1 MSSTNE
7 RKGVVMAQ
15 RKNHGGASGVKREA
29 HVRVKATEAEKGE
42 GIVRGVAS
50 VWDNVDSYGDVMIK
64 GAFADTIAEHA
75 EAGDTV
81 PFVWGHE
88 TQDPFAYLGD
98 LVELRETDEGLEF
111 EAHLDMDNPKA
122 VQVYK
127 LLKARRVRDLSFGF
141 IPRDTSPSERDGEE
155 VREVKSVELLEVS
168 AVHVGANRAA
178 HLLEVRAAKAEGDP
192 EGGGEGDPV
201 EDDPAEDDPAEG
213 GEVTISAEDF
223 EELLEVARAASTSAG
238 TMVEKLEALKPSSAE
253 TDGKAAAS
261 GTPGRHED
269 RKGGKCSPTGG
280 TAAAIDPSVLA
291 KARETLAL
299 FEAERMLDNGTEA

>member
-15 RKNHGGASGVKREA
+15 RKSHGGAAEVKREA
-29 HVRVKATEAEKGE
+29 RVRVKATEVEQGE

-64 GAFADTIAEHA
+64 GAFADTIKEHA
-75 EAGDTV
+75 EAGDMV

-98 LVELRETDEGLEF
+98 LVEIRETDEGLEF

-122 VQVYK
+122 LQVYK

-141 IPRDTSPSERDGEE
+141 IPRDTSPSERDGVE
-155 VREVKSVELLEVS
+155 VREVKAVELLEVS

-178 HLLEVRAAKAEGDP
+178 RVLEVRSAK
-192 EGGGEGDPV
+192 
-201 EDDPAEDDPAEG
+201 AEDDPAG
-213 GEVTISAEDF
+213 GEDDPAGGEDDQAEDDPVGDVTINSEAF
-223 EELLEVARAASTSAG
+223 EELLEAARAASTSAG
-238 TMVEKLEALKPSSAE
+238 TMVEKLEALKSSGDE

-269 RKGGKCSPTGG
+269 RASGKCSPTG
-280 TAAAIDPSVLA
+280 TAAAAMDPSVLA
-291 KARETLAL
+291 KAREALAL
-299 FEAERMLDNGTEA
+299 FEAERMLNNGTEA